1 MQTRSSSTEPML
13 SAAIQVLTES
23 TQPLTCHEMIQ
34 RMAITG
40 IGWSPRDRTHE
51 HSLYAALVR
60 LMAKQGVFCPIR
72 KTGEG
77 RFLLLPKRVIH
88 R

>member
-1 MQTRSSSTEPML
+1 MSTSEPMM

-23 TQPLTCHEMIQ
+23 TQPLTCNEMIH
-34 RMAITG
+34 RMATTG
-40 IGWSPRDRTHE
+40 MWSNPRDRTPE

-60 LMAKQGVFCPIR
+60 FMARQGVHCPIR

-77 RFLLLPKRVIH
+77 RFLLLPKRVKH
-88 R
+88 G